1 MLSTDFIHLEMLAD
15 MYIDSVVEAKQQLAS
30 GQASE
35 CLDTL
40 TDLHEKMQVTLA
52 LGERYDAKVIN

>member
-15 MYIDSVVEAKQQLAS
+15 MYVDSVGEAKQQLEN
-30 GQASE
+30 GQANK
-35 CLDTL
+35 CLNTL
-40 TDLHEKMQVTLA
+40 ADLHDQMQVTLA